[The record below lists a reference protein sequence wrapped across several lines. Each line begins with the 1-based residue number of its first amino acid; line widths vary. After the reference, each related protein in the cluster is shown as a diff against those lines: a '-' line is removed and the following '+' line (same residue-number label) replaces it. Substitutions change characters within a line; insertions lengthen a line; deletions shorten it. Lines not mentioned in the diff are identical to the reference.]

1 MDVLPDHHHVG
12 ITAPLIHDLGPLK
25 YAVGRGWDWLPL
37 TLKLI
42 APRRPE
48 AA

>member
-12 ITAPLIHDLGPLK
+12 ITAFPIPGLGPLTD
-25 YAVGRGWDWLPL
+25 AVGHGRDWLPL
-37 TLKLI
+37 TSKLI